1 MIASSSSE
9 ATSRQLLEQGN
20 PRLTNKDLVPVPVEE
35 RNWTGFNFA
44 ALWAGMIYNIFG
56 FTVIGGMMATGL
68 SALQALLAVGLASVI
83 QLVFM
88 SLTGRVGTRLGI
100 PFPVWA
106 RTAYGVF
113 GANVPAILRGLTAIG
128 WFGIQNYLAATII
141 NALLG
146 SLIPA
151 WRDLGN
157 TQIFGVGLDLGIS
170 LLLFWAL
177 SFLVIYHGMETIRR
191 FESWAGPLGLIV
203 TGVVAVW
210 AVVQAG
216 GLGPIFETP
225 SDYETTSAFL
235 IQGLVPATVLF
246 MSASWVTL
254 ILNYADFTRFARS
267 NREQTLGTAIGF
279 PVATLLFYGMSAI
292 IVSSVLATTGKTLWN
307 PGDVLVAIGNPYL
320 TFVGAVLLVIATLST
335 NIPANLVSPAYD
347 LTNLFPRLFTFR
359 RAMVAAIIIGF
370 LYMPWRW
377 MQDPDTLFSLLNN
390 VGTFLGPA
398 TGILLADYYVLR
410 KSRVDV
416 PELYRS
422 DGRYSSYRGFNLVG
436 LAVLVITTG
445 PIFAGQFFEP
455 LSWMYTY
462 SWLVGVVAS
471 SILYLVFTKGLT
483 ALEGRT
489 RPEFEAAGTAGV
501 EKAEVVAGESH

>member
-1 MIASSSSE
+1 MSASSSGE

-35 RNWTGFNFA
+35 RNWTGWNFA
-44 ALWAGMIYNIFG
+44 ALWMGMIYNIFG
-56 FTVIGGMMATGL
+56 FTVVGGMIATGL
-68 SALQALLAVGLASVI
+68 SAWQALLAVGLASVI
-83 QLVFM
+83 QLVFL

-106 RTAYGVF
+106 RMAYGVF

-151 WRDLGN
+151 WSNLGN
-157 TQIFGVGLDLGIS
+157 TQLFGVGLGLWIS

-177 SFLVIYHGMETIRR
+177 SFLVIYRGMETIRR
-191 FESWAGPLGLIV
+191 FESWAGPLGLIAM
-203 TGVVAVW
+203 GVLTVW
-210 AVVQAG
+210 AVIKAG
-216 GLGPIFETP
+216 GLGPIFDTP

-254 ILNYADFTRFARS
+254 ILNYPDFTRFARS

-279 PVATLLFYGMSAI
+279 PLATVLYYGMSAI
-292 IVSSVLATTGKTLWN
+292 IVSSVLATTGESLWN
-307 PGDVLVAIGNPYL
+307 PGDILVALGNPYL
-320 TFVGAVLLVIATLST
+320 ASVGAILFVIATLST

-359 RAMVAAIIIGF
+359 RAMVVAIIIAF

-410 KSRVDV
+410 KSKVDV

-422 DGRYSSYRGFNLVG
+422 DGRYSSYRGFNPIG
-436 LAVLVITTG
+436 LAVLAITTV
-445 PIFAGQFFEP
+445 PVFAGQFYEP

-462 SWLVGVVAS
+462 SWLVGVSAS
-471 SILYLVFTKGLT
+471 FVLYLIFTKGLT

-489 RPEFEAAGTAGV
+489 RPEFESAGTAGV
-501 EKAEVVAGESH
+501 EKAELVGGEGH

>member
-157 TQIFGVGLDLGIS
+157 TQIFGVGLNLGIS
-170 LLLFWAL
+170 
-177 SFLVIYHGMETIRR
+177 GM
-191 FESWAGPLGLIV
+191 
-203 TGVVAVW
+203 
-210 AVVQAG
+210 
-216 GLGPIFETP
+216 
-225 SDYETTSAFL
+225 
-235 IQGLVPATVLF
+235 
-246 MSASWVTL
+246 
-254 ILNYADFTRFARS
+254 
-267 NREQTLGTAIGF
+267 
-279 PVATLLFYGMSAI
+279 
-292 IVSSVLATTGKTLWN
+292 
-307 PGDVLVAIGNPYL
+307 
-320 TFVGAVLLVIATLST
+320 
-335 NIPANLVSPAYD
+335 
-347 LTNLFPRLFTFR
+347 
-359 RAMVAAIIIGF
+359 
-370 LYMPWRW
+370 
-377 MQDPDTLFSLLNN
+377 
-390 VGTFLGPA
+390 
-398 TGILLADYYVLR
+398 
-410 KSRVDV
+410 
-416 PELYRS
+416 
-422 DGRYSSYRGFNLVG
+422 
-436 LAVLVITTG
+436 
-445 PIFAGQFFEP
+445 
-455 LSWMYTY
+455 
-462 SWLVGVVAS
+462 
-471 SILYLVFTKGLT
+471 
-483 ALEGRT
+483 
-489 RPEFEAAGTAGV
+489 
-501 EKAEVVAGESH
+501 